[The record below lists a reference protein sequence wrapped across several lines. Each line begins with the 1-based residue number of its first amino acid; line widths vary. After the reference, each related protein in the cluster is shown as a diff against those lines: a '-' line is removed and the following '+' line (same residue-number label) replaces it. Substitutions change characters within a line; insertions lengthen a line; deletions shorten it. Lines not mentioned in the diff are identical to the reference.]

1 MSLRKAQAGLRFAEE
16 KWNLRILS
24 AILWKPMGFNQLCRY
39 LAGISPNTLAKR
51 LDRLETLGLVDRT
64 VISATPPATQYS
76 PTAAARE
83 LRSVLVDLGNWGAR
97 YARSGQPDVRQAPAG
112 VTVPVQPAGTGD

>member
-1 MSLRKAQAGLRFAEE
+1 MSLTTAQAGLCFAEE

-51 LDRLETLGLVDRT
+51 LDRLEMLGLVDRR
-64 VISATPPATQYS
+64 VICATPPATQYS
-76 PTAAARE
+76 ATAAAGE
-83 LRSVLVDLGNWGAR
+83 LRSVLVMARWGAR
-97 YARSGQPDVRQAPAG
+97 YVGTRQPDADRATAG
-112 VTVPVQPAGTGD
+112 QQTVWNHAEPGE